1 MKTLNI
7 SAMPKILALII
18 VFALLFNGCT
28 IEKKRYSR
36 GYHTTWNVQ
45 KFVPKKTTATNF
57 KSEKY
62 SLLNIPKSEEDKNT
76 RDGNA
81 SIDTIQKN
89 KVTSLTFGKV
99 NSKIKKQH
107 LSISNSDTV
116 PETKSLNPTEVKSAE
131 KYDQEQKDTRRL
143 VFSWGGLLLS
153 IAAFFGSVVIL
164 FESGNSLGLVL
175 LGLGVV
181 GAATSIIL
189 IIAFTIAKNKHV
201 KQSQLYYNKKNN
213 DRNQFNTPQN
223 PETHAARLAELNK
236 QIKRHNITR
245 LIFLPPSILTVTYF
259 FPVGLTC
266 LIVFIVHTIKRKR
279 LIVERNGLMNN
290 ETVTPPPPSSVIP
303 DKKSLQMKLDKI
315 VQRIKINKVF
325 LVLSSLTILILALE
339 ASTAAINAIPA
350 IILILLITILIQIIL
365 AIKKANIK
373 DELNLIQ

>member
-1 MKTLNI
+1 M
-7 SAMPKILALII
+7 SKILTLII
-18 VFALLFNGCT
+18 FCALLLNGCT
-28 IEKKRYSR
+28 IEKKRYSS

-45 KFVPKKTTATNF
+45 KFIPKKTTATNF

-62 SLLNIPKSEEDKNT
+62 SLLNIPKSEEDKNN
-76 RDGNA
+76 RDSKA
-81 SIDTIQKN
+81 SIDTIQNN
-89 KVTSLTFGKV
+89 KVTSLTFGKI
-99 NSKIKKQH
+99 NSKIKKLH
-107 LSISNSDTV
+107 SSISNTDTV
-116 PETKSLNPTEVKSAE
+116 PETKKPSQYEVKSSG

-143 VFSWGGLLLS
+143 VFSWVTLLLS
-153 IAAFFGSVVIL
+153 IVAFFGSVVIL
-164 FESGNSLGLVL
+164 FESGNPLGLVL

-201 KQSQLYYNKKNN
+201 KQSLLYYNKKNN

-223 PETHAARLAELNK
+223 PETYAARLAELNK

-290 ETVTPPPPSSVIP
+290 ETVAPPPPSSVIP

-315 VQRIKINKVF
+315 VQRIKNNKVF

-350 IILILLITILIQIIL
+350 IILILLISILIQIIL
-365 AIKKANIK
+365 AIKKANTK